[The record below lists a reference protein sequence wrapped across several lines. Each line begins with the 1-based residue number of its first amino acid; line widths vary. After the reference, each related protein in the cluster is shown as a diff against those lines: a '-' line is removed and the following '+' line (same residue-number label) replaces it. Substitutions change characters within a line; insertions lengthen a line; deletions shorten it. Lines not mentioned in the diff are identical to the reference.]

1 MKFRAFLLEMA
12 ESEIMKMIPT
22 SEYMRIKANDPDPVF
37 RAYVVGHEGD
47 SKGTLAVAGEKLG
60 SVVKRWYQSAI
71 RKLHDKINLGLKF
84 FHGHAET
91 NALDGRVSI
100 GEVVGK
106 ALKNIQDRLSVVVA
120 AYVKPEFRN
129 LPLDVASIEANIFL
143 NDNDGVYE
151 ADVESVSA
159 IALGS
164 SHTEKPGFGG
174 ATLLGQ
180 IQAFAE
186 KSQKFNFGEN
196 KTMDLKEVKEAIRE
210 GKFSVTDLFAS
221 EDILSDPVIKEEVAE
236 KIKNARGY
244 DGRKFEDLVEEKAKL
259 NKKIGEQEEEIK
271 KLKLTTAK
279 GEVGSLFEKMKEKRG
294 LDEKEIKFIEKKL
307 SSFEPED
314 VEKIETELNKFVDDL
329 VDEFTEI
336 RKDVFEEEI
345 EGEGEGEG
353 EGDGEGKAKEGEGSG
368 KKESITSPRKGD
380 PTKKSPYD
388 ENPLIPD

>member
-1 MKFRAFLLEMA
+1 MKIRAFLLEMA
-12 ESEIMKMIPT
+12 ESEIMAMIPT
-22 SEYMRIKANDPDPVF
+22 SEYMRIKAMDPNPIF

-47 SKGTLAVAGEKLG
+47 SKGTIAVAGEKLG
-60 SVVKRWYQSAI
+60 SIVKRWYQSAI
-71 RKLHDKINLGLKF
+71 RKLHEKITFGLKF
-84 FHGHAET
+84 FHGHGTT

-120 AYVKPEFRN
+120 AWIKPEFRN
-129 LPLDVASIEANIFL
+129 LPLDVASIEANIYL
-143 NDNDGVYE
+143 NENDGVYE

-164 SHTEKPGFGG
+164 SRIETPGFAG

-186 KSQKFNFGEN
+186 KSQKINFGEN
-196 KTMDLKEVKEAIRE
+196 KSMNVKEIKEAIHE
-210 GKFSVTDLFAS
+210 GKLTVSDLFDS
-221 EDILSDPVIKEEVAE
+221 EAIFSDPVVKDQVAE

-244 DGRKFEDLVEEKAKL
+244 DGRKFEDLIEEKTAL
-259 NKKIGEQEEEIK
+259 NKKIEERDEEIK
-271 KLKLTTAK
+271 KLKLKTAK
-279 GEVGSLFEKMKEKRG
+279 GEVGSLFEKMKGKRG

-307 SSFEPED
+307 SKFEPGD
-314 VEKIETELNKFVDDL
+314 VEKIESELNKFVDDL
-329 VDEFTEI
+329 VDEFAEI

-345 EGEGEGEG
+345 EGEGGEGDVKGEG
-353 EGDGEGKAKEGEGSG
+353 EGQ
-368 KKESITSPRKGD
+368 KKESLTSPRKGD
-380 PTKKSPYD
+380 PTKTKSPFD